1 MSLCKNRADGGQGTF
16 KGDLTTCTED
26 SFIVPLPA
34 FVLCLGFLICFALR
48 RHYPGESQDQ
58 EVVGMATLKRGLAG
72 RIGGR
77 FGIGNKETEITPV
90 KGKRSGLNILLSS
103 VLVLLMTVLFAL
115 HVYEMCKCWPQRVMP
130 YSCHSTTLTPSTARL
145 NAGQLGIGIL
155 PVANIGLTLAIIS
168 MIIPMYATN
177 ASRPHARPHFFPWA
191 LVMVIF
197 LGGMA
202 VVLGVKLHT
211 LYRTEA
217 LLGAAK
223 INKTASKNPFSNGL
237 RKVSSIVSLTC
248 VVKLRHAHPSLR
260 SY

>member
-48 RHYPGESQDQ
+48 RHYPGESQDR

-77 FGIGNKETEITPV
+77 FGIGNKETKITPV
-90 KGKRSGLNILLSS
+90 KGERSGLNISLSS
-103 VLVLLMTVLFAL
+103 VLVLLMAVLFAL
-115 HVYEMCKCWPQRVMP
+115 HVYEM
-130 YSCHSTTLTPSTARL
+130 SRL
-145 NAGQLGIGIL
+145 HAGQLGIGIL
-155 PVANIGLTLAIIS
+155 PVVNIGLTLAIIS

-177 ASRPHARPHFFPWA
+177 ASRRHARPHFFPWS

-237 RKVSSIVSLTC
+237 RKLLNIAMCAIYSLCFFAYIC
-248 VVKLRHAHPSLR
+248 VNLLDRRDAHR
-260 SY
+260 A

>member
-34 FVLCLGFLICFALR
+34 FILCIGFLLCFALR
-48 RHYPGESQDQ
+48 RHYPGERENQ
-58 EVVGMATLKRGLAG
+58 EMIGMAGMKRSLAS

-77 FGIGNKETEITPV
+77 FGTSDKESTIVPV
-90 KGKRSGLNILLSS
+90 KGARSGLNIGLSS
-103 VLVLLMTVLFAL
+103 LLVLLMAALFAL
-115 HVYEMCKCWPQRVMP
+115 HVFEM
-130 YSCHSTTLTPSTARL
+130 SRL

-155 PVANIGLTLAIIS
+155 PVVTIGLALAIIS
-168 MIIPMYATN
+168 MIIPVYATN
-177 ASRPHARPHFFPWA
+177 ASRRRARPHFFPWA

-211 LYRTEA
+211 LYRTET

-223 INKTASKNPFSNGL
+223 IDKTASKNPFSNGL
-237 RKVSSIVSLTC
+237 RKMLNIAMCAIYSLCFFLYICIT
-248 VVKLRHAHPSLR
+248 VLDRRDFGRA
-260 SY
+260 